1 MPRAL
6 PALPGSRGR
15 YDDMYTDDMAQPL
28 VHRYLTYDDLC
39 RLPPDGNRYE
49 LFDGE
54 VHLAPSPNTRHQ
66 EIVFRLALA
75 FRSAIQ
81 DRSRLFL
88 SPLDVVFAPATAL
101 QPDLLLIREE
111 RREIVRD
118 VVRGAP
124 DLVIEVLSSSTA
136 ELDRRLKKEI
146 YARHGVGECWIV
158 DGAASTIEIQRLD
171 RETGAYRLAETC
183 RPGGRATTP
192 LLPALSIDVR
202 EIFADLD

>member
-1 MPRAL
+1 
-6 PALPGSRGR
+6 
-15 YDDMYTDDMAQPL
+15 MYTDDMAQPL

-66 EIVFRLALA
+66 EILFRLALA
-75 FRSAIQ
+75 FRNAIQ
-81 DRSRLFL
+81 DRSRLFF

-111 RREIVRD
+111 RRDILRD

-124 DLVIEVLSSSTA
+124 DLVLEVLSPSTS
-136 ELDRRLKKEI
+136 EMDRGLKMEI
-146 YARHGVGECWIV
+146 YARYGVGEYWIV
-158 DGAASTIEIQRLD
+158 DGATSTLEIHRLD
-171 RETGAYRLAETC
+171 REAGAYRLAATC
-183 RPGGRATTP
+183 RPGDFATTP
-192 LLPALSIDVR
+192 LLPALSVDVR
-202 EIFADLD
+202 DIFADLD